1 MKLAE
6 LERAWVN
13 SPGSWWFISDRVA
26 GIPGPKVKKHPWL
39 LCEPA
44 AIDTAGLLLLRS
56 RKAYALRFFHE
67 PHPSD
72 AHPAGPCRIN
82 KPGYIVPPSGM
93 TREYLE
99 IEMTSA
105 DLRSSAEFSCFDPD
119 DELVDRVLDKF
130 AKFWG
135 RAGLRR

>member
-13 SPGSWWFISDRVA
+13 SPGSWWVISDRVT
-26 GIPGPKVKKHPWL
+26 GVPGPKVKKHRWL

-56 RKAYALRFFHE
+56 TSGHPPRFCHE
-67 PHPSD
+67 AHPSD
-72 AHPAGPCRIN
+72 AHPTGPCRIN
-82 KPGYIVPPSGM
+82 KPGYIVLASGV
-93 TREYLE
+93 TREVLE
-99 IEMTSA
+99 VEMTSA
-105 DLRSSAEFSCFDPD
+105 HLRSSAEFSCFDPD